1 MTSGRQLLASPSPSS
16 LLLVVVTYDQ
26 SGRQLLASP
35 SPSSLLLVVV
45 TYDQWQTTTS
55 LSISLQSSSL

>member
-1 MTSGRQLLASPSPSS
+1 MT
-16 LLLVVVTYDQ
+16 

-55 LSISLQSSSL
+55 LSISSSLLLVVVTYDQWQTTTSLSISLQSSSL